1 MYGNTL
7 TAVIVL
13 PYATTPE
20 HCSSAFYSNHEKNAK
35 PQLQFVRVT
44 LLVQTHRVWSQVQ
57 RIGVEP
63 RLRGAT
69 IGSEPKASRR

>member
-7 TAVIVL
+7 TGVIVL
-13 PYATTPE
+13 PYTTTPE

-44 LLVQTHRVWSQVQ
+44 LLVQTHRVVTGSTH
-57 RIGVEP
+57 
-63 RLRGAT
+63 RG
-69 IGSEPKASRR
+69 